1 MKTEH
6 PVNRR
11 WSQRQRDWA
20 VVFWIAFLSA
30 SAGAFILFG
39 AALVVELLFW
49 IKIYK
54 NNNVRKSDSE

>member
-1 MKTEH
+1 MSRKSLILFALGLFALALYAAGIKT
-6 PVNRR
+6 
-11 WSQRQRDWA
+11 
-20 VVFWIAFLSA
+20 
-30 SAGAFILFG
+30 GAFILFG